1 MKRFALPLLVIL
13 STMAATLSC
22 SNSRGFDKNARTAYW
37 CSMRMYHECDSIYRH
52 TSETWANAR
61 QARNTRHTPA
71 FSSREDEYDA
81 LDRLHEEYQASGQ
94 LDSLKACRERL
105 TKTLTAMEDPP
116 ADRLEC
122 QDGLQSMAN
131 DVILMETVATHPK
144 EARDLQSYKEQ
155 VDILELS
162 IITKSR
168 NLMNRY
174 RDQLQ

>member
-1 MKRFALPLLVIL
+1 MLVIL
-13 STMAATLSC
+13 STLATLSC
-22 SNSRGFDKNARTAYW
+22 EKGQGFDTNARTAYLY
-37 CSMRMYHECDSIYRH
+37 SMRMYHECDSIYRH

-71 FSSREDEYDA
+71 FRSRKDEYDA
-81 LDRLHEEYQASGQ
+81 LDKLHEEYRASGQ
-94 LDSLKACRERL
+94 LDSLEACRERL
-105 TKTLTAMEDPP
+105 TKTLAAMEDPP

-122 QDGLQSMAN
+122 KDDLQSLAN
-131 DVILMETVATHPK
+131 DVILMEIVATHPK

-155 VDILELS
+155 LDILELS

-174 RDQLQ
+174 RDLLQ